1 MTFGTLENFYTEYKQ
16 FEVADFEMAYNAFPG
31 RPALTKFMAIPHDA
45 YLVVKLSSPN
55 DVISIKGDVK
65 HAYDCNMESYET
77 TNMLLPSAELQELKK
92 VLAESHSDPIMLEA
106 KTYKMSIQSED
117 THSKTIPLSLD
128 EPSKVAHVGNSL
140 DPK

>member
-1 MTFGTLENFYTEYKQ
+1 MTFGTRENFYTEYKQ

>member
-1 MTFGTLENFYTEYKQ
+1 MTFRTRENFYTEYKQ